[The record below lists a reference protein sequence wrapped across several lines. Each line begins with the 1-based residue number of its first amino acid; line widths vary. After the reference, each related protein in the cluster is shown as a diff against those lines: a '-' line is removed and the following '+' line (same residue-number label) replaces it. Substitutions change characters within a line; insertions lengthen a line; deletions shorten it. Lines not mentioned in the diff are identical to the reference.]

1 MLSKLV
7 TTVEENGVKV
17 ETIIEETELV
27 EGDSLNGTVYI
38 TSIDGDEQ
46 EKIDYISLKV
56 LSEQPNGEMQI
67 IAKHSFQLVGS
78 IHSKEAEMVPFEL
91 IPDDRWDIENHL
103 KLLFTTTVYFLDG
116 TEIEEVGVISYQT
129 EN

>member
-1 MLSKLV
+1 MLSKLL

-17 ETIIEETELV
+17 ETVIEKTELV

-38 TSIDGDEQ
+38 TSLDEDEE
-46 EKIDYISLKV
+46 EKIDYISLQV
-56 LSEQPNGEMQI
+56 LSEQSNGEMQL

-91 IPDDRWDIENHL
+91 IPDDRWHTENDVR
-103 KLLFTTTVYFLDG
+103 LLFSTTVYFLDG
-116 TEIEEVGVISYQT
+116 TEIEEVGVISYQM
-129 EN
+129 E

>member
-1 MLSKLV
+1 MLSKLL

-17 ETIIEETELV
+17 ETLIEKTDLV

-38 TSIDGDEQ
+38 TTLDDGEED
-46 EKIDYISLKV
+46 KIDYISLKV
-56 LSEQPNGEMQI
+56 LCEHSTGDIQL

-91 IPDDRWDIENHL
+91 IPDDRWYTEDETR
-103 KLLFTTTVYFLDG
+103 LLFTTTVYFLDG
-116 TEIEEVGVISYQT
+116 TEIEEFGIISYQM
-129 EN
+129 E

>member
-1 MLSKLV
+1 MLSKLL
-7 TTVEENGVKV
+7 TTIEDNGVKV
-17 ETIIEETELV
+17 ETVIEKTELV

-38 TSIDGDEQ
+38 TSIDNDEQ

-56 LSEQPNGEMQI
+56 LSEQPSGEMQL

-103 KLLFTTTVYFLDG
+103 KLFFSTTVYFLDG
-116 TEIEEVGVISYQT
+116 TQIEEVGIISYQI
-129 EN
+129 E